1 MLINL
6 QAGLYLLCIINVKDY
21 KLFLIFSTVFAKR
34 DSRKETLLII
44 QCESGH
50 LYSDLIACAH
60 YKVHDVLDR
69 AQRSSSMDSNS
80 MTHVLFI
87 VNLPSNLHNQ
97 CNFVGFQGD
106 LWISLHLDELWPV
119 DESNF
124 DIHAISE
131 YTMSEMFIGQKLNHP
146 EHISPQHQR
155 LHYCIHAAVSRLSS
169 RLSNPSRAIERVR
182 LLLDLIPKSSLHV
195 SETGKHDLVSIG
207 IKTSTS
213 HFSRYWHNIL
223 WCGSSTHC

>member
-1 MLINL
+1 ISEVKVLGQRLNL
-6 QAGLYLLCIINVKDY
+6 DVFCYTLQEFDTEIDFCTKI
-21 KLFLIFSTVFAKR
+21 STVFAKR

-146 EHISPQHQR
+146 EHISPQHQ
-155 LHYCIHAAVSRLSS
+155 
-169 RLSNPSRAIERVR
+169 
-182 LLLDLIPKSSLHV
+182 
-195 SETGKHDLVSIG
+195 
-207 IKTSTS
+207 
-213 HFSRYWHNIL
+213 
-223 WCGSSTHC
+223 